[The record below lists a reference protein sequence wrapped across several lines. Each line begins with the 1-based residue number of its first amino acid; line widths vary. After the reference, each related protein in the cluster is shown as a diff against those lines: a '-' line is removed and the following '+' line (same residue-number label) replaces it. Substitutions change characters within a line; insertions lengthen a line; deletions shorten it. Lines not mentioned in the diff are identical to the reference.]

1 MSISFRVEKRTSPSW
16 LLSIFFPLI
25 SVLLALLSGSIF
37 LIFLKV
43 SPFQAYREMFQTAF
57 GDWYGISET
66 IVKTIPLTLSGIAV
80 TLAFKATL
88 WNIGAAGQIF
98 LGALATTA
106 VVRYLYVDNRW
117 IMFVI
122 MFLFAGVAGGGW
134 AAIAGYLK
142 ARWNVNETITTLML
156 NYIAIHL
163 ADYFIYGPWKDPGS
177 LGFPMTAPFPEAA
190 RLPVFVGTRI
200 HYGLFIAIFFAILFW
215 FILRYTRWG
224 YEIRVIGEN
233 PKAAQYAG
241 IYYLR
246 YIVLIMFISGAIAGI
261 AGMGEVSGL
270 HGRLQHGFTAE
281 FGFTAIIIAWLARLN
296 PISVMLVSFLI
307 GALQVGGESLQI
319 VMRLPIASTMVLQG
333 LILFFVLGGEYFR
346 NYRIQLIRGDED

>member
-1 MSISFRVEKRTSPSW
+1 MSIYFRINKRTSSSW
-16 LLSIFFPLI
+16 LLSVFLPFI
-25 SVLLALLSGSIF
+25 SVLLALIGGSIF
-37 LIFLKV
+37 LSFLKV
-43 SPFQAYREMFQTAF
+43 SPIQAYRGMFQTAF

-66 IVKTIPLTLSGIAV
+66 IVKAIPLILSGIAV
-80 TLAFKATL
+80 TLAFKATV

-106 VVRYLYVDNRW
+106 AVRYFYVDNRG
-117 IMFVI
+117 IMLVI
-122 MFLFAGVAGGGW
+122 MFLFAGIAGGGW

-163 ADYFIYGPWKDPGS
+163 ADYFIYGPWKDPDS

-190 RLPVFVGTRI
+190 RLPQFAGTRI
-200 HYGLFIAIFFAILFW
+200 HYGLFIAIIFAILFW
-215 FILRYTRWG
+215 FIFRYTRWG

-270 HGRLQHGFTAE
+270 QGRLQHGFTAE
-281 FGFTAIIIAWLARLN
+281 FGFTAIIVAWLARLN

-319 VMRLPIASTMVLQG
+319 VMRLPIASTLVLQG
-333 LILFFVLGGEYFR
+333 LILFFVLGGEFFR
-346 NYRIQLIRGDED
+346 NYRIRFIRGDEH